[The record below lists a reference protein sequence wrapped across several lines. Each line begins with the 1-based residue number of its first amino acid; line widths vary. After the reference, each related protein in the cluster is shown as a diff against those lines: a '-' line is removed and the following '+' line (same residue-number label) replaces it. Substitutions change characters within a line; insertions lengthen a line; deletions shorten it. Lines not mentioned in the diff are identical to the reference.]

1 VWSLII
7 LVTLLRQR
15 DRTSSW
21 IDGREVLM
29 IFFAVIISLWRDF
42 WFVDVQLLYQ
52 TERLLAKMLSIVPQ

>member
-7 LVTLLRQR
+7 LVTLLRQC

-52 TERLLAKMLSIVPQ
+52 TERLLVKMLSIVPL

>member
-1 VWSLII
+1 VWSFI

-52 TERLLAKMLSIVPQ
+52 TERLLVKMLSIVPL